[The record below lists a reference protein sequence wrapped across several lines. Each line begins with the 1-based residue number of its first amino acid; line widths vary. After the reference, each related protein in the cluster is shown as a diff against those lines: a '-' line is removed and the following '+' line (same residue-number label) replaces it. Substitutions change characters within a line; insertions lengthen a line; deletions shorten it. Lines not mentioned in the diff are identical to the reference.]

1 MVSVE
6 YSIAISEVLD
16 ILKNTNEKDVNKI
29 SPEFMGFLKDNASK
43 EYVSKFN
50 YTNSIESLELSEK
63 AIGILSV
70 INSEFWCTPEQKKDF
85 DNILNNNENKYQI
98 ELRKKY
104 NPDDIFKKKNQNR
117 IEESNNKEENTSM
130 IIVQEEKWYQKI
142 FNVIKEFFRK
152 K

>member
-29 SPEFMGFLKDNASK
+29 SPEFMSFLKDNASK
-43 EYVSKFN
+43 EYISKFD

-70 INSEFWCTPEQKKDF
+70 INSRFWCTPEQKEDF
-85 DNILNNNENKYQI
+85 DIILNNNENKYQA
-98 ELRKKY
+98 ELREKY
-104 NPDDIFKKKNQNR
+104 NPDNLFKNKVSQIETVENSVAMVEYKESIFKRFINR
-117 IEESNNKEENTSM
+117 IKS
-130 IIVQEEKWYQKI
+130 IFKI
-142 FNVIKEFFRK
+142 K
-152 K
+152 

>member
-29 SPEFMGFLKDNASK
+29 SPEFMSFLKDNASK
-43 EYVSKFN
+43 EYISKFD
-50 YTNSIESLELSEK
+50 YTNSIEGLELSEK

-70 INSEFWCTPEQKKDF
+70 INSKFWCTPEQKEDF
-85 DNILNNNENKYQI
+85 ENILNTNENKYQA
-98 ELRKKY
+98 ELREKY
-104 NPDDIFKKKNQNR
+104 NPDDIFKNKREIKNEKQT
-117 IEESNNKEENTSM
+117 EEKSLTV
-130 IIVQEEKWYQKI
+130 VQEEKLYQKI
-142 FNVIKEFFRK
+142 FNLLKRFFRK

>member
-29 SPEFMGFLKDNASK
+29 SPEFMSFLKDNASK
-43 EYVSKFN
+43 EYISKFD

-70 INSEFWCTPEQKKDF
+70 INSKFWCTPEQKEDF
-85 DNILNNNENKYQI
+85 DIILNNNENKYQS
-98 ELRKKY
+98 ELREKY
-104 NPDDIFKKKNQNR
+104 NPDNLFKNKVSQIETVENSVDMVEYKESIFKR
-117 IEESNNKEENTSM
+117 FINKIKS
-130 IIVQEEKWYQKI
+130 I
-142 FNVIKEFFRK
+142 FKMK
-152 K
+152 

>member
-29 SPEFMGFLKDNASK
+29 SPEFMSFLKDNASK
-43 EYVSKFN
+43 EYISKFD

-70 INSEFWCTPEQKKDF
+70 INSKFWCTPEQKEDF
-85 DNILNNNENKYQI
+85 DIILNNNENKYQS
-98 ELRKKY
+98 ELREKY
-104 NPDDIFKKKNQNR
+104 NPDNLFKNKVSQIETVENSVDMVEYKESIFKR
-117 IEESNNKEENTSM
+117 FINKLKS
-130 IIVQEEKWYQKI
+130 I
-142 FNVIKEFFRK
+142 FKMK
-152 K
+152 